1 MASPVRITARMR
13 DITRDSIERKS
24 IRTLSRNHGLSKPSV
39 LEIVHAVTA
48 LVKTSVWVHDR
59 FRPIWS
65 GVLAVD
71 GVYIKVFDPLAKK
84 LVGYPSWSSEK
95 KKALHRKVWLCGI
108 DYGTGDLPHYAL
120 ADEESMIDLVTFFR
134 TLKHIGY
141 PLRVLVT
148 DGNEEIEWAARFVY
162 GQGFLHQRCTRHYL
176 EALRTAGIAAGFG
189 ETVQMHCFLAA
200 IQTIIQAKDIVASN
214 HALEI
219 FRGERY
225 RGSWFKKTTE
235 SFLNDFDLLTTH
247 LTHPEIKLPH
257 TTNDIENLFRQVRQ
271 RTKTIGRFGRFEYA
285 ENYLRAW
292 ALWRRFTPYTDCR
305 GMRRYRNKKA
315 PLQLAGSNIVDIDF
329 LSL

>member
-1 MASPVRITARMR
+1 MR
-13 DITRDSIERKS
+13 SITRDSIERKGL
-24 IRTLSRNHGLSKPSV
+24 RTLSRNHELSKPSV
-39 LEIVHAVTA
+39 LESVHAVTA
-48 LVKTSVWVHDR
+48 LVRTSVWIAEHFKPV
-59 FRPIWS
+59 WS
-65 GVLAVD
+65 GVFAVD

-84 LVGYPSWSSEK
+84 LTGYPAWPSEK

-134 TLKHIGY
+134 VLKQLGY
-141 PLRVLVT
+141 VLRVLVT
-148 DGNEEIEWAARFVY
+148 DGNEEIERAARFVY

-176 EALRTAGIAAGFG
+176 EALRTAGVAAGLH
-189 ETVQMHCFLAA
+189 ETPRFARFISA
-200 IQTIIQAKDIVASN
+200 IQAIIQAKNIVAAN
-214 HALEI
+214 HALEV
-219 FRGERY
+219 FRHERY
-225 RGSWFKKTTE
+225 SGPWFRQTTAR
-235 SFLNDFDLLTTH
+235 FFNDLGMLSTH
-247 LTHPEIKLPH
+247 LTHPDISMPH

-305 GMRRYRNKKA
+305 GMRKYRNKKA
-315 PLQLAGSNIVDIDF
+315 PLQLAGANIVDIDF